1 MNSSR
6 PRTAPRP
13 VHRRPDAFTLI
24 ELLVVISIIAVLAG
38 LVVGLAPMANRRMK
52 EARVRAELAA
62 LVSAIDAYK
71 AKYGVFPP
79 DNYDPVRKQSNPVL
93 NPLFYELTGVLV
105 DNQRQKLVTVDDNV
119 AIDPNV
125 FLRYFGREGV
135 LNSVPR
141 IPGSNADQ
149 VRLDREQKKALMRRE
164 FKPSQYA
171 EVFRGRNVPGYVD
184 LEVLALG
191 YSGDASGKRGN
202 GIPWP
207 GAIAPNQHP
216 VPTNPGLNPWRYVS
230 TNPTNNP
237 GRYDLWAELPSGRG
251 GNVLIIG
258 NW

>member
-1 MNSSR
+1 
-6 PRTAPRP
+6 
-13 VHRRPDAFTLI
+13 
-24 ELLVVISIIAVLAG
+24 
-38 LVVGLAPMANRRMK
+38 
-52 EARVRAELAA
+52 
-62 LVSAIDAYK
+62 
-71 AKYGVFPP
+71 
-79 DNYDPVRKQSNPVL
+79 
-93 NPLFYELTGVLV
+93 
-105 DNQRQKLVTVDDNV
+105 VDDNV

-149 VRLDREQKKALMRRE
+149 VQLDREQKKALMRRE

-171 EVFRGRNVPGYVD
+171 EVFRVRNVPGYVD